1 MSIPT
6 CSSEK
11 SQLIG
16 TEFLEGSKHNFFAS
30 KQHQIALM
38 KHLAA
43 FESLSWLTGCDAL
56 RISASDAQLA
66 SYMSTL
72 SCRGPAS
79 LPVPKVRPLQL
90 KLCTVDRRSCQR
102 S

>member
-16 TEFLEGSKHNFFAS
+16 TEFLEGSKRNFLAP
-30 KQHQIALM
+30 KKHQIALM

-43 FESLSWLTGCDAL
+43 FESRKTGQQAFLWCPYPFG
-56 RISASDAQLA
+56 S
-66 SYMSTL
+66 
-72 SCRGPAS
+72 
-79 LPVPKVRPLQL
+79 RPSRF
-90 KLCTVDRRSCQR
+90 KFGRRTSVKGD
-102 S
+102 